1 MCRRDIPSLRIELG
15 PHGSFYAFDN
25 NSYRWHGLPDALEEA
40 IQQRITPAGWTATPQ
55 WVVLGADG
63 AFIYANNCGGHSY
76 ALGNYPKLMGL
87 IQGLHQTNINGHTG
101 FALVQVSPRSP
112 PSQRLL
118 PVTLRM

>member
-40 IQQRITPAGWTATPQ
+40 IQQRITPAGWTATPD

-63 AFIYANNCGGHSY
+63 AYIYANNCGGHSY

-112 PSQRLL
+112 PS
-118 PVTLRM
+118 